1 MNHIQTVGTH
11 NSYHIEMG
19 HGEVKALK
27 EKLDWWR
34 WENPPPDW
42 DTFRYSYP
50 PLDHQLEHFGV
61 RSLELDI
68 VVDEK
73 ATYKSPVVNELAETH
88 PSEDPAWALPG
99 TKVMNMPELDMGTTC
114 VTLVQCLT
122 VVRDWVEAHP
132 LAVPIPILL
141 QFKCAHNAL
150 NAHYDLVAS
159 LWTDGRRLDRL
170 DKEIREVFPPELLI
184 TPDDVRMANK
194 TLEYSVLKQ
203 GWPDLESAR
212 GRVFFL
218 MHNDR
223 DWKGAK
229 KYRGK
234 KSDLKG
240 RVLFTN
246 SKPGK
251 PDCAFQR
258 VSHQRSRDVFL
269 ADGCQQLTDMWV
281 KPLD

>member
-1 MNHIQTVGTH
+1 MNHVQTVGTH
-11 NSYHIEMG
+11 NSYHIEMA
-19 HGEVKALK
+19 HGEVIALD
-27 EKLDWWR
+27 EKLQWHQ
-34 WENPPPDW
+34 WEDLPPDW
-42 DTFRYSYP
+42 NTFRYSYP

-61 RSLELDI
+61 RSLELDV

-73 ATYKSPVVNELAETH
+73 ATYQSPVVNELAKTH
-88 PSEDPAWALPG
+88 PSEDPAWKLPG
-99 TKVMNMPELDMGTTC
+99 TKVMNFPELDMGTTC

-122 VVRDWVEAHP
+122 VIRDWVEAHP

-141 QFKCAHNAL
+141 QFKCSHDAL
-150 NAHYDLVAS
+150 DVYYKLTPS
-159 LWTDGRRLDRL
+159 LWSDGKRLDGV
-170 DKEIREVFPPELLI
+170 DKEIREVFRPELLI
-184 TPDDVRMANK
+184 TPDDVRMENK
-194 TLEYSVLKQ
+194 TLEYSILKQ

-223 DWKGAK
+223 GWKGAR

-234 KSDLKG
+234 NSDLKG

-258 VSHQRSRDVFL
+258 VSFFRSRRIFPEG
-269 ADGCQQLTDMWV
+269 ASQYQELTDMW
-281 KPLD
+281 